1 MNCNNSP
8 IKTQYLGELPIDML
22 ESLPDYI
29 LAERVVEDPATG
41 NDVHSIVRVPAAKL
55 FPTVTMDNVFALEPN
70 NTAIVIP
77 ENQVVPCY
85 VSNEGAANIVKYAD
99 DSHHAIFMAIGKVND
114 LILAQN
120 VGVVNIP
127 EGHDYIVGAKYYLS
141 STPGE
146 VTTDS
151 TQTGQLLFVP
161 VSNTKL
167 ALNIS

>member
-77 ENQVVPCY
+77 ENQVRAVRI
-85 VSNEGAANIVKYAD
+85 VNESSVDTMQYAD
-99 DSHHAIFMAIGKVND
+99 TTHAPMMLAIGKVAD
-114 LILAQN
+114 MVLCQN
-120 VGVVNIP
+120 TGVVNIP
-127 EGHDYIVGAKYYLS
+127 EGHDFVVGAQYYVSENGEPTTTVSDYKLFIPVS
-141 STPGE
+141 STK
-146 VTTDS
+146 
-151 TQTGQLLFVP
+151 LLV
-161 VSNTKL
+161 NL
-167 ALNIS
+167 